1 MLVNETEK
9 EVALL
14 LAALKLIKGMVNHSM
29 LSLSG
34 DNTELCVR
42 PMTMETAELFNILLV
57 DFISPL
63 GTPYARDLTMLS
75 GLSEICKA
83 PHFNV
88 DNSLRPLS
96 AAVEELTVWFDY
108 EATFD
113 EIWLPSIDR
122 ELSLVMARKEFIYNC
137 GNIAKHNTFRLTVVA
152 KKLLAILQR
161 SDPSTTLKD
170 AYLAIEDFYRW
181 FHEDIFLYH
190 LSKLSQM
197 LNNIAWGIQDY
208 LMPAYARSY
217 TIDEEA
223 SATMHAGMYL
233 FDYPADITSELGRVY
248 YWDLMNEIR
257 AKPYIARFG
266 VSKYLCDRY

>member
-1 MLVNETEK
+1 MLINETEK

-14 LAALKLIKGMVNHSM
+14 LAARKLIKGMVNRSM

-34 DNTELCVR
+34 DGTELCVR
-42 PMTMETAELFNILLV
+42 PMTMETAELFNILLL

-63 GTPYARDLTMLS
+63 DTPYPRNLTMLS

-88 DNSLRPLS
+88 RDSVGPLS
-96 AAVEELTVWFDY
+96 VAVEELTAWLDY
-108 EATFD
+108 EATF
-113 EIWLPSIDR
+113 EGIWLPSIDR

-152 KKLLAILQR
+152 KKLLDILQR

-208 LMPAYARSY
+208 LTPEYARSY
-217 TIDEEA
+217 TIDEGA
-223 SATMHAGMYL
+223 SADMHAVMYL
-233 FDYPADITSELGRVY
+233 FDYPAEVSSEVGKVY

-257 AKPYIARFG
+257 AKPYIARFD